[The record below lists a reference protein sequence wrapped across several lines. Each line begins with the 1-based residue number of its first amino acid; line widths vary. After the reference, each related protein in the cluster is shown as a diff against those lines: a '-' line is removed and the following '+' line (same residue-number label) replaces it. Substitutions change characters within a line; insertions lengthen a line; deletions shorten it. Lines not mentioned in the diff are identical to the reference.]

1 MVSNIIFFDS
11 TEWTDLLPL
20 TFTKPVA
27 KLRLGILTIEE
38 KWKQLLSCDRSF
50 YTQKYLSEKYK
61 VQLTND
67 NLFINGSVLPNESLI
82 EKIKDL
88 EIDSAIVF
96 ESQLIAFR
104 TSEKDLDFIDSLI
117 EGEISSYFKI
127 INISQVNKI
136 QNLWDIYQK
145 TTSEIQSDFEF
156 LTKRKPSQNLSLTN
170 TKIGSKENI
179 FIAEGAKVEASIL
192 NCSTGPIYIDEDA
205 EIMEGSMIRGPF
217 YLGKHSAIKMG
228 AKIYG
233 ATSIGHYC
241 KVGGELNNSVFL
253 DYSNK
258 AHDGFIGNAVIGEWC
273 NIGADTN
280 NSNLKNNYAK
290 VKLWSYRSHSF
301 ENTDQQFCG
310 LFMGDHSKAGI
321 NTMFNTG
328 TVVGVCA
335 NIFGPGFPRNFIPSF
350 SWGGNHGFTTFSLN
364 KAFETA
370 EIMMARRGLKFEET
384 DKKILEKIFIDSKKM
399 RSWEKPDS

>member
-1 MVSNIIFFDS
+1 MINIIFFDQN
-11 TEWTDLLPL
+11 EWQELLPI
-20 TFTKPVA
+20 TFTRPVA
-27 KLRLGILTIEE
+27 KLRIGILTIEE
-38 KWKQLLSCDRSF
+38 KWKNLLSCECSF

-61 VQLTND
+61 IKLIND
-67 NLFINGSVLPNESLI
+67 NLFINGSVLPHESLI
-82 EKIKDL
+82 QKIENLDFN
-88 EIDSAIVF
+88 SAIVY
-96 ESQLIAFR
+96 ENQLIAFR
-104 TSEKDLDFIDSLI
+104 TFENDLNFISKLI
-117 EGEISSYFKI
+117 NKGINSNFKI
-127 INISQVNKI
+127 INISNVDKI

-145 TTSEIQSDFEF
+145 TASEIQTDFEL
-156 LTKRKPSQNLSLTN
+156 LTNGKSSQNLSLSN
-170 TKIGSKENI
+170 TIIGPKENI
-179 FIAEGAKVEASIL
+179 FIASGAKVEASFL
-192 NCSTGPIYIDEDA
+192 NCSNGHIYLDEDA

-217 YLGKHSAIKMG
+217 YLGNHSAIKMG

-233 ATSIGHYC
+233 ATSIGHNC
-241 KVGGELNNSVFL
+241 RVGGEVNNSVFL

-328 TVVGVCA
+328 TVVGVSA

-350 SWGGNHGFTTFSLN
+350 SWGGNHGFTTFSLK
-364 KAFETA
+364 KAYETA
-370 EIMMARRGLKFEET
+370 EIMMARRGLKFEEI
-384 DKKILEKIFIDSKKM
+384 DKKIFETIFIDSKNL

>member
-20 TFTKPVA
+20 TFTRPVA
-27 KLRLGILTIEE
+27 KLRIGILTIEE
-38 KWKQLLSCDRSF
+38 KWKQLLSCDCGF

-61 VQLTND
+61 TQLTND
-67 NLFINGSVLPNESLI
+67 NLFINGSVLPNELLI

-88 EIDSAIVF
+88 DINSAIVF

-117 EGEISSYFKI
+117 EGEISSNFKI

-170 TKIGSKENI
+170 TKIGSIENI

-217 YLGKHSAIKMG
+217 YLGKHSGIKMG
-228 AKIYG
+228 SKIYG

-241 KVGGELNNSVFL
+241 KVGGEVNNSVFL

-328 TVVGVCA
+328 TVVGVSA

>member
-1 MVSNIIFFDS
+1 MASNIIFFDS
-11 TEWTDLLPL
+11 SEWTDLLPL
-20 TFTKPVA
+20 TFTRPVV
-27 KLRLGILTIEE
+27 KLRIGILTIEE
-38 KWKQLLSCDRSF
+38 KWKDLQTGECSF

-61 VQLTND
+61 IKLTND
-67 NLFINGSVLPNESLI
+67 NLFINGSVLPNETLI
-82 EKIKDL
+82 RKIENLD
-88 EIDSAIVF
+88 INSAIVF
-96 ESQLIAFR
+96 DNQLIAFR
-104 TSEKDLDFIDSLI
+104 TSENDINFISSLI
-117 EGEISSYFKI
+117 DNGINSNFKI
-127 INISQVNKI
+127 INISNVNKI

-145 TTSEIQSDFEF
+145 TTSEIQNDFEL
-156 LTKRKPSQNLSLTN
+156 LTIGKSSEILSLSN
-170 TKIGSKENI
+170 TIIGPKENI
-179 FIAEGAKVEASIL
+179 FIASGAKVEASFL

-217 YLGKHSAIKMG
+217 YIGKHSAIKMG
-228 AKIYG
+228 SKIYG
-233 ATSIGHYC
+233 ATSIGHNC
-241 KVGGELNNSVFL
+241 KIGGEVNNSVFL

-328 TVVGVCA
+328 TVVGVSA

-350 SWGGNHGFTTFSLN
+350 SWGGNHGFTTFNLN
-364 KAFETA
+364 KAVETA
-370 EIMMARRGLKFEET
+370 EIMMARRGLKLDEI
-384 DKKILEKIFIDSKKM
+384 DKKIIETVFIDSKKM

>member
-20 TFTKPVA
+20 TFTRPVA
-27 KLRLGILTIEE
+27 KLRIGILTIEE
-38 KWKQLLSCDRSF
+38 KWKHLFSCDCSF

-104 TSEKDLDFIDSLI
+104 TTQKDLDFIDSLI
-117 EGEISSYFKI
+117 EGEISSNFKI

>member
-11 TEWTDLLPL
+11 SEWTDLLPL
-20 TFTKPVA
+20 TFTRPVA
-27 KLRLGILTIEE
+27 KLRIGIMTIEE
-38 KWKQLLSCDRSF
+38 KWKHLLEGEYSF
-50 YTQKYLSEKYK
+50 LTKSYLSEKYK
-61 VQLTND
+61 IKLTND
-67 NLFINGSVLPNESLI
+67 NLFINGSVLPNQALI
-82 EKIKDL
+82 D
-88 EIDSAIVF
+88 EISDIDNNIAVVVDN
-96 ESQLIAFR
+96 QLIAFR
-104 TSEKDLDFIDSLI
+104 TSEKDLDFINRLM
-117 EGEISSYFKI
+117 EGEINSNFKI
-127 INISQVNKI
+127 VNISQVNKI
-136 QNLWDIYQK
+136 QNLWDIYHK
-145 TTSEIQSDFEF
+145 TTSGIQSDFDI

-170 TKIGSKENI
+170 NLIGTKENI
-179 FIAEGAKVEASIL
+179 YIAAGAKVEASFL

-217 YLGKHSAIKMG
+217 YLGKHSAVKMG
-228 AKIYG
+228 SKIYG
-233 ATSIGHYC
+233 ATSIGHHS
-241 KVGGELNNSVFL
+241 KVGGEVSNSVFL

-328 TVVGVCA
+328 TVVGVSA

-350 SWGGNHGFTTFSLN
+350 SWGGNHGFTTFSLV

-370 EIMMARRGLKFEET
+370 EIMMARRGLKFEEI
-384 DKKILEKIFIDSKKM
+384 DKKILETIFTDSKKM
-399 RSWEKPDS
+399 RTWEKPDS

>member
-20 TFTKPVA
+20 TFTRPVA
-27 KLRLGILTIEE
+27 KLRIGILTIEE
-38 KWKQLLSCDRSF
+38 KWKHLFSCDCSF

-67 NLFINGSVLPNESLI
+67 NLFINGSVLPNELLI

-104 TSEKDLDFIDSLI
+104 TSEKNLDFIDSLI

-241 KVGGELNNSVFL
+241 KVGGEVNNSVFL

-328 TVVGVCA
+328 TVVGICA